1 MQRFLLPYVF
11 RYSHRQPIV
20 YFIPVYTARLF
31 IALLLVI
38 IALLLVQV
46 PEQRGACGDRVRAG
60 TAREGPPGEGRN
72 RKGSIQSRVY
82 YAAPYIACCVCAI
95 RRLLKLARPN
105 ERRVLGYERAKVRDA
120 FCQVILLHGQFVA
133 LWLTCHFDDT
143 MTSFRRCP
151 RNPGLLA
158 GEYRVCDSDRGM
170 GSFNVSRSR

>member
-72 RKGSIQSRVY
+72 RKGSILIHPV
-82 YAAPYIACCVCAI
+82 AG
-95 RRLLKLARPN
+95 
-105 ERRVLGYERAKVRDA
+105 VLY
-120 FCQVILLHGQFVA
+120 VA
-133 LWLTCHFDDT
+133 LNCMLCLCYSQTAE
-143 MTSFRRCP
+143 
-151 RNPGLLA
+151 A
-158 GEYRVCDSDRGM
+158 GKAERTAGAGV
-170 GSFNVSRSR
+170 